1 MGNSISSIKKSDYED
16 IQEYVRTRP
25 DNVVLINT
33 LTEHEQDCLIESTLD
48 AKKETKI
55 MNEIISKKR
64 KAKVIIYGK
73 NYYDESV
80 IKQYIKI
87 QKLGVSE
94 VSIYLGGIFEW
105 LCLQEIYGSDLFPT
119 TSTELDILK
128 YKPHN

>member
-1 MGNSISSIKKSDYED
+1 MNPLWM
-16 IQEYVRTRP
+16 Q
-25 DNVVLINT
+25 
-33 LTEHEQDCLIESTLD
+33 
-48 AKKETKI
+48 KKETKI

-80 IKQYIKI
+80 VKQYIKI